1 MATQYE
7 LDDMAGKHPRPT
19 VEDVS
24 LSSDQDHLD
33 SAQLAKLGKK
43 AVLKVCF
50 DHCNLHSSYANI
62 SRSETSVV
70 GRSWAS
76 VVLFLSPGREL
87 S

>member
-24 LSSDQDHLD
+24 QSSDQDHLD

-43 AVLKVCF
+43 AVLKVSVH
-50 DHCNLHSSYANI
+50 HCNLYLSHADISY
-62 SRSETSVV
+62 SETSVV
-70 GRSWAS
+70 GQFWAS

>member
-24 LSSDQDHLD
+24 QSSDQDHLD

-43 AVLKVCF
+43 AVLKVSV
-50 DHCNLHSSYANI
+50 HYYNLHLSCADISY
-62 SRSETSVV
+62 SETSVV
-70 GRSWAS
+70 GRSWAL